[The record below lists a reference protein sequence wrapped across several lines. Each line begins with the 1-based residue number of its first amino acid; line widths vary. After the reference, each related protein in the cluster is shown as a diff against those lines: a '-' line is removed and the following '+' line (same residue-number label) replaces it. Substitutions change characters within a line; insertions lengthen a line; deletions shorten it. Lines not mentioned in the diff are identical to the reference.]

1 MTSRNEINARFGV
14 TDEQLDAWAAE
25 YDSQTFDVNDLGA
38 TTLGRPKLYDED
50 LETVSFRLP
59 LSRIDAV
66 EQTSKRLGISKSDF
80 FRRAI
85 DRELAVAGNS
95 GA

>member
-1 MTSRNEINARFGV
+1 MATRDEINAKFGV
-14 TDEQLDAWAAE
+14 TEDQLDAWAAE
-25 YDSQTFDVNDLGA
+25 YDNEMFDPVDLGA
-38 TTLGRPKLYDED
+38 TTLGRPKLYNED

-66 EQTSKRLGISKSDF
+66 EQTAKRLGISKSDF

-85 DRELAVAGNS
+85 DRELAIACDGD
-95 GA
+95 

>member
-1 MTSRNEINARFGV
+1 MTARDELNAKFGV
-14 TDEQLDAWAAE
+14 TEDQLEAWAAE
-25 YDSQTFDVNDLGA
+25 YDNETFNANDLGA
-38 TTLGRPKLYDED
+38 ATLGRPKIYNED

-85 DRELAVAGNS
+85 DRELAAAVSSRA
-95 GA
+95 